1 MKIKVWGCRGSIPS
15 PGEAT
20 SRYGGNTTCVEVRL
34 ADGTLIIID
43 AGTGIRN
50 LGQALVREGGREE
63 LYLLLTH
70 AHWDHVQGFPFFLP
84 AYQKSYTLRVWGGPR
99 TKTALRGFLEHQLD
113 PPFFPVQFNE
123 LEARMLFLKA
133 SSTGLTVGGT
143 RIEPI
148 PLSHPN
154 GGTGF
159 RFRENGRSFVFL
171 TDNELG
177 YGHPGGLSSPSYV
190 EACRGADLLFHDA
203 QYTPSQYRLT
213 RGWGHSTFQQAT
225 SLALAAGV
233 RRFGIFHHDPQH
245 TDAQLDRLVQG
256 CRDQLSR
263 ERSRVECFGVAESM
277 EISIQD

>member
-20 SRYGGNTTCVEVRL
+20 SRYGGNTTCVEIRL
-34 ADGTLIIID
+34 ADGTLIVID
-43 AGTGIRN
+43 AGTGLRS
-50 LGQALVREGGREE
+50 LGQALTRERNPSS

-84 AYQKSYTLRVWGGPR
+84 AYNDSYTLQVWGGPR
-99 TKTALRGFLEHQLD
+99 ARATLRGFLAHQLD
-113 PPFFPVQFNE
+113 PPYFPVDFTE
-123 LEARMLFLKA
+123 LPVRMRFPR
-133 SSTGLTVGGT
+133 SSSSGLSIGKS

-154 GGTGF
+154 GGFGF
-159 RFRENGRSFVFL
+159 RFIEDGRSFVFL

-177 YGHPGGLSSPSYV
+177 YDHPGGLAYAAYL

-203 QYTPSQYRLT
+203 QYTSEQYRIT
-213 RGWGHSTFQQAT
+213 RGWGHSTFQAAT
-225 SLALAAGV
+225 ALALAARV

-245 TDAQLDRLVQG
+245 TDAQLDRLIQA

-263 ERSRVECFGVAESM
+263 EASRVECFGVAEGM
-277 EISIQD
+277 EISI